1 MEATEGSDE
10 VEEEIK
16 DNEEPS
22 LYEIRGILVEIQIT
36 VSHIPRKQN
45 HFVKELT
52 TLCKD
57 LNLQQMGLVLAK
69 LDLEK
74 VKRENTTMQRELE
87 DLRKGEERQ
96 EEEIQELYDLQD
108 QLEQYLRKNLLE
120 IHGISESA
128 YNSMEDVEMK
138 VAELSKSPINFSVK
152 VKNQL

>member
-96 EEEIQELYDLQD
+96 EEEI
-108 QLEQYLRKNLLE
+108 
-120 IHGISESA
+120 
-128 YNSMEDVEMK
+128 
-138 VAELSKSPINFSVK
+138 
-152 VKNQL
+152 